1 MSTRYDE
8 KQRAE
13 AIELARK
20 VGMREAAR
28 RLGFPTHARILEW
41 TKAANGAPPRVRRPK
56 VTKQQRLAAVVRSEE
71 VGADEAARE
80 IGVKAKTL
88 SNWRS
93 KFALAAAQRVAA
105 SAPPRVLSTPEQALA
120 GEWPGKCLRVC
131 LTYLTPMRTEFY
143 LYPRGAKLP
152 HASVETSRFK
162 LERGDAPERASY
174 MDGELNAQAIGL
186 SIHPALLDAISA
198 DIAGDHRVAAQ
209 CIGCEIAYRLTGR
222 EAMSEAELRS
232 AARASRGLRHAG
244 FYDHASTDSQ
254 KATIAALVARDLR
267 AMTATEVE

>member
-1 MSTRYDE
+1 MSTHMYTE
-8 KQRAE
+8 QQRAE

-28 RLGFPTHARILEW
+28 RLGFPTHAQISEW
-41 TKAANGAPPRVRRPK
+41 TKAASGAPPRLRRPK
-56 VTKQQRLAAVVRSEE
+56 VTKQQRLAAVVRAEE

-80 IGVKAKTL
+80 VGVKPKTL
-88 SNWRS
+88 GSWRS
-93 KFALAAAQRVAA
+93 KFALAAAQKAAA
-105 SAPPRVLSTPEQALA
+105 SAPPRVLSAPEQALS

-162 LERGDAPERASY
+162 LERGDVPERASY

-198 DIAGDHRVAAQ
+198 DMAGDHRAAVQ
-209 CIGCEIAYRLTGR
+209 CLGCEITYRLTGR
-222 EAMSEAELRS
+222 EAMTEAELRQ
-232 AARASRGLRHAG
+232 AARASRALRQAG
-244 FYDHASTDSQ
+244 FYDHATTDQQ
-254 KATIAALVARDLR
+254 KATIAALVARDLGR
-267 AMTATEVE
+267 LSNGC